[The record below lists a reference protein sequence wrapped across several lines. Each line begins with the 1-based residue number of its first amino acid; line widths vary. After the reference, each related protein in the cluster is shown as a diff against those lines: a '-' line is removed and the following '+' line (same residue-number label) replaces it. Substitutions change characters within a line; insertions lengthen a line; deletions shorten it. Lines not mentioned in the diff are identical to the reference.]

1 MRWVLW
7 LSLIPLTG
15 FWLFNLEIY
24 GPSLDTKAA
33 LIMLLAGICLSII
46 GFWKAEVSWN
56 QKFVFAAVPM
66 AISSLVIPS
75 PYNTG
80 LIIAS
85 IALFLAFV
93 GTGTK
98 ALWLKGHNSRDNN
111 RRGHSNKGQDIRGY
125 WIWSILLG
133 GLFTGITL
141 GFQALVL
148 AMYYIT
154 APSHHDFGV
163 LAPILSFASNLTG
176 LAAASNEGII
186 FVYGLGQTY
195 PITVTLEKL
204 GFYPWILIFGGALIL
219 IGLASQNR
227 QELLKRIFGLVGVSA
242 LYLCL
247 RFLVLLHL
255 FFATDMPPVPVERME
270 IFTGS
275 IWLWASFAP
284 LVLILAGL
292 YSPSNTKLDFRLD
305 FELKLNKKNAI
316 GAAALF
322 IGLFAIAGAAL
333 FQDPGIEKDGRVLVD
348 EIHSVWEFSTLVLDK
363 EWYGTNSTYNAYNMI
378 EWLDQTYDVDRIV
391 SHSYE
396 AWQVPGVT
404 KVSPEIVSDRITAKI
419 LDGYDILI
427 IKTPSRYEPEEVE
440 AIRDF
445 VERGGGLFLIGDHTN
460 FAGSGTNLNQISKNF
475 GIEFG
480 FDSVNTQDGRL
491 YTYERGHISHPCERY
506 MTHFDFMTGCSIK
519 APLWSEPVMLGFG
532 LGAVPGEYASTGFFR
547 ETRRNDPT
555 QVTDTTWGL
564 IYQAVAL
571 KYGKGRVVAFSDST
585 TISNFRI
592 FFGGTPNLIAG
603 CMEYLNKSN
612 RHEHGRSVM
621 LLLGLIFSLCG
632 AYFLRGKSVPGER
645 VPGERV
651 PDEGACGKRRMAAL
665 TLILTIAALSA
676 SGALLTFS
684 SEVEDSIPSQYYD
697 KNSTVCFDIGHSRPV
712 VNSKGEEG
720 DYETF
725 FIWTQRVNFTPS
737 LESDLEEAMAKGRI
751 LVIIEPTEPFSGEE
765 VALLQEYVREGNSV
779 LLMIDSEDP
788 DAGSELIRSFGMNV
802 HIVNETS
809 GQKNQTKDDQVR
821 DLAGDKLPISPSGLE
836 IVGGTKLLSAKNR
849 TVLAEVNHNDGKF
862 VLFAESHIFKDGLGG
877 RPGYMGSSKSDPSTG
892 NLGYDL
898 GALYDLEFQIFEEV
912 LGP

>member
-1 MRWVLW
+1 MRWALW

-15 FWLFNLEIY
+15 FWLFNLGIY
-24 GPSLDTKAA
+24 GPSLDPKAA

-46 GFWKAEVSWN
+46 GFWKAEVSWD
-56 QKFVFAAVPM
+56 KRIVFAATPM

-93 GTGTK
+93 SIGTK
-98 ALWLKGHNSRDNN
+98 ALWFKGHNI
-111 RRGHSNKGQDIRGY
+111 RGH
-125 WIWSILLG
+125 WIWAILLG

-154 APSHHDFGV
+154 APSHHDFGE

-195 PITVTLEKL
+195 PITITLEKL
-204 GFYPWILIFGGALIL
+204 GFYPWILIFSGALIL

-227 QELLKRIFGLVGVSA
+227 SEFSKRLFGMVSVSA

-247 RFLVLLHL
+247 RFVVLLHL
-255 FFATDMPPVPVERME
+255 FFATDMPPVPIERME

-275 IWLWASFAP
+275 IWLLASFAP
-284 LVLILAGL
+284 LVFILAGL
-292 YSPSNTKLDFRLD
+292 YSSSNTKLDFRLD

-316 GAAALF
+316 GTAALF

-348 EIHSVWEFSTLVLDK
+348 EIHSVWEFSTLALDK

-391 SHSYE
+391 SHSYDE
-396 AWQVPGVT
+396 WQVPGVT
-404 KVSPEIVSDRITAKI
+404 KVAPEIVSDKITPEI

-427 IKTPSRYEPEEVE
+427 IKTPSRYKPEEVE

-445 VERGGGLFLIGDHTN
+445 VKKGGGLFLIGDHTN
-460 FAGSGTNLNQISKNF
+460 FAGSGTNLNQISRNF

-491 YTYERGHISHPCERY
+491 YTYERGHITHPCERY

-519 APLWSEPVMLGFG
+519 APLRSEPVMLGFG

-564 IYQAVAL
+564 IYQTVAL
-571 KYGKGRVVAFSDST
+571 KYGKGRIVAFSDST

-612 RHEHGRSVM
+612 RYEYGRHVL
-621 LLLGLIFSLCG
+621 LLLGVIFSLCG
-632 AYFLRGKSVPGER
+632 AYFLSGKR
-645 VPGERV
+645 VPGESI
-651 PDEGACGKRRMAAL
+651 PDESARGKRRMAAL
-665 TLILTIAALSA
+665 TLILALAALSA

-684 SEVEDSIPSQYYD
+684 SEVEDSIPCRYYD
-697 KNSTVCFDIGHSRPV
+697 KNSTICFEVGHSGPV
-712 VNSKGEEG
+712 VTSKGEHG

-737 LESDLEEAMAKGRI
+737 LERDLEKAMAKGRV
-751 LVIIEPTEPFSGEE
+751 LVIIDPTKPFSGEE
-765 VALLQEYVREGNSV
+765 VASIQEYVREGNSV
-779 LLMIDSEDP
+779 LMMIDSKDP

-802 HIVNETS
+802 HIVNETIN
-809 GQKNQTKDDQVR
+809 QKNQTVSNQVS
-821 DLAGDKLPISPSGLE
+821 DLAGDKLPINPAGLG
-836 IVGGTKLLSAKNR
+836 IMGGTKLLTAKNR

-877 RPGYMGSSKSDPSTG
+877 RPGYMGSSKSDPSIG